1 MPKLRVCVVGAGL
14 AGTMCA
20 SLLDT
25 LDIFEI
31 DLYEKRPDPATE
43 VEEDGTAQ
51 DAFGRSTSAT
61 KRSINLALSFRGQCA
76 LRELGLYD
84 EAMQDTVP
92 MPGRV
97 IHTDKDGGTTY
108 QAYGKPGQ
116 AIHSVSRQG
125 LNNLLLKQARQ
136 SKNVRVHFSCAVKK
150 LDTKAGKVDFTDGT
164 SKEFD
169 LIIGADGAYSM
180 TRDLMLRENR
190 TSFSRD
196 YIAHGYK
203 ELCIPA
209 VGGDYALENPHGL
222 HIWPRGHH
230 MLIALPNADKS
241 FTATLF
247 APYRGANGF
256 DAVDADNADEIK
268 TYFAANFPEML
279 TLMPNLV
286 DDYKTNPVGSLV
298 TIRVNPWHV
307 GTHTKTVLIGDAAHA
322 VVPFFGQGMNAAF
335 EDGLQLFEH
344 IRDATI
350 SLGANS
356 TFTKDKLSKVVEAFA
371 TARKPAADGLAD
383 LCVEHYHDMA
393 SNTASTLYL
402 IQKKLEAVLHDL
414 VPSHF
419 TPLYTMV
426 AFTRTPYH
434 EAISRAE
441 RQDFYT
447 SMAVWAAVGATAVL
461 GGMGLWNSRVAG
473 RW

>member
-196 YIAHGYK
+196 YIAHGYG
-203 ELCIPA
+203 A
-209 VGGDYALENPHGL
+209 VHSCRGGRL
-222 HIWPRGHH
+222 R
-230 MLIALPNADKS
+230 S
-241 FTATLF
+241 
-247 APYRGANGF
+247 
-256 DAVDADNADEIK
+256 
-268 TYFAANFPEML
+268 
-279 TLMPNLV
+279 
-286 DDYKTNPVGSLV
+286 
-298 TIRVNPWHV
+298 
-307 GTHTKTVLIGDAAHA
+307 
-322 VVPFFGQGMNAAF
+322 
-335 EDGLQLFEH
+335 
-344 IRDATI
+344 
-350 SLGANS
+350 
-356 TFTKDKLSKVVEAFA
+356 
-371 TARKPAADGLAD
+371 RKPARASHLAAG
-383 LCVEHYHDMA
+383 A
-393 SNTASTLYL
+393 SHVDCIAQCGQ
-402 IQKKLEAVLHDL
+402 ILHGN
-414 VPSHF
+414 
-419 TPLYTMV
+419 PL
-426 AFTRTPYH
+426 RTV
-434 EAISRAE
+434 SRCE
-441 RQDFYT
+441 WLRRC
-447 SMAVWAAVGATAVL
+447 GC
-461 GGMGLWNSRVAG
+461 R
-473 RW
+473 